1 MFYDEMLEAETFSI
15 NHEGSGFLLNQVKFT
30 EKTHKAPYPYD
41 ILLWKEQ
48 VMNRERRG
56 YVCVGCSSPA
66 GRGRGRGFSRSH
78 FISPLP
84 PPVPFL
90 PHLQWT
96 KSTAVNDLAPGVPW
110 LWRPSQSWA
119 AREPEPGRKRKAW
132 LAKVKAGRDPVLPGG
147 AIDIG
152 IRTNDA
158 GDRL

>member
-1 MFYDEMLEAETFSI
+1 MLEAETFSI

-96 KSTAVNDLAPGVPW
+96 KSTAVNDLGPRGALAVEAIPELGGQRARARQEEERLASESEGWQRSRSPW
-110 LWRPSQSWA
+110 GSHRHWHQD
-119 AREPEPGRKRKAW
+119 K
-132 LAKVKAGRDPVLPGG
+132 
-147 AIDIG
+147 
-152 IRTNDA
+152 
-158 GDRL
+158 